1 MSKTK
6 TQSQL
11 ESEAKKK
18 ANKAKP
24 ELYLQGSKK
33 TDFVNWLFK
42 KYSYGKFEL
51 NQSEQ
56 DILKSLDRIKK
67 IDRVAGFRV
76 YQFIQEKLEGKI
88 AGNRSFYL
96 VLNGFGGSI
105 QVYKN
110 FNDWLNKK

>member
-6 TQSQL
+6 TPSQL
-11 ESEAKKK
+11 ETEAKKK
-18 ANKAKP
+18 ANKQSSA
-24 ELYLQGSKK
+24 YLQGNKK
-33 TDFVNWLFK
+33 NDFVNWLFK
-42 KYSYGKFEL
+42 KYQYGKFEL

-76 YQFIQEKLEGKI
+76 FQFIQTLQ
-88 AGNRSFYL
+88 AGNRSFFL

-105 QVYKN
+105 RIYKN